1 MRVVSTLIGV
11 GQTKMRV
18 EESLIPN
25 EPKLSSKFEPVQSL
39 RECMRVRVSS
49 HQLSF
54 LFGHGLGL
62 HHTTFPCRTA
72 EVCMRLFSYL

>member
-1 MRVVSTLIGV
+1 MRVVSTLIGLA
-11 GQTKMRV
+11 QTKMRV